1 MQERIDQGAGR
12 YSISATRYDYL
23 RIAKL
28 MVDDWQG
35 DTCEGRYLKEIY
47 NRRVPRNRRI
57 SSWNS
62 ADLKWGNPHFGHTAK
77 TYAGQFWTDFYGL
90 NDQKIM
96 VMLGYN
102 GQVIAMDMDNSRII
116 VISAAKDRHYNSAK
130 LGYIPLKYGRIK

>member
-1 MQERIDQGAGR
+1 M
-12 YSISATRYDYL
+12 
-23 RIAKL
+23 
-28 MVDDWQG
+28 
-35 DTCEGRYLKEIY
+35 
-47 NRRVPRNRRI
+47 NRRI

-62 ADLKWGNPHFGHTAK
+62 ADLKWGNPTFSHTAK
-77 TYAGQFWTDFYGL
+77 SYAGQFWTDFYGL

-116 VISAAKDRHYNSAK
+116 VINAAKSRHYDTAK